1 MKRLVV
7 TNVLLAAVSVL
18 FVSGTTIKLQ
28 SGAFSKESGAFPV
41 HSSPQRNAE
50 QNYAAQQSGSSREG
64 LIALPGVA
72 FAYKPQAVLS
82 SNKEEIGKR
91 KNRKGKGKGRKRDP
105 CKRKYKD
112 FCIHGECRYI
122 KILKKPS
129 CICLLGYHGERCH
142 ALSLPLEN
150 PSSNYDHTTAL
161 AVLAVVLSTVCLI
174 IIAALLLLR
183 FHKRGIY
190 DVENEEKVKL
200 GTSSGH

>member
-1 MKRLVV
+1 MKGLTV
-7 TNVLLAAVSVL
+7 TNVFLAAFSVL
-18 FVSGTTIKLQ
+18 FVNGTTLKLQ
-28 SGAFSKESGAFPV
+28 NGAFSKD
-41 HSSPQRNAE
+41 SSPQRNIE
-50 QNYAAQQSGSSREG
+50 HNYEAQQSVSSRED

-72 FAYKPQAVLS
+72 FSYKPQAVIS
-82 SNKEEIGKR
+82 SNKEETGKR

-150 PSSNYDHTTAL
+150 PPTNYDHTTAL

-174 IIAALLLLR
+174 IITALLLLR
-183 FHKRGIY
+183 YHKRGIY
-190 DVENEEKVKL
+190 DVENEEKMKL
-200 GTSSGH
+200 GSSSGH